1 MPNTNFTSNLLKIKD
16 LIFDNI
22 KSSSTDIH
30 LHFHLQR
37 RNVSCPFCNSVT
49 NKVHDY
55 RHSIIKDAPIQ
66 GKFLFFAK
74 LKMYPFRNLII
85 FLLFYPLMNLKEINI
100 NNAWKLE

>member
-1 MPNTNFTSNLLKIKD
+1 MPNTNFTSNLLEIKD
-16 LIFDNI
+16 LIVDNI
-22 KSSSTDIH
+22 KFSSTDIH

-66 GKFLFFAK
+66 GKFLFLHYK
-74 LKMYPFRNLII
+74 KDVII
-85 FLLFYPLMNLKEINI
+85 VITAVIILMSRFHFYLNI
-100 NNAWKLE
+100 AV

>member
-1 MPNTNFTSNLLKIKD
+1 MPNTNFTSNLLEIKD
-16 LIFDNI
+16 LIVDNI

-37 RNVSCPFCNSVT
+37 RNVSCPFCKSVT

-66 GKFLFFAK
+66 GKFLFLHYKKDA
-74 LKMYPFRNLII
+74 II
-85 FLLFYPLMNLKEINI
+85 VITAVIILMSLFPCYLNI
-100 NNAWKLE
+100 AV

>member
-1 MPNTNFTSNLLKIKD
+1 MPNTNFTSNLLEIKD
-16 LIFDNI
+16 LIVDNI

-66 GKFLFFAK
+66 GKFLFLHYK
-74 LKMYPFRNLII
+74 KNVII
-85 FLLFYPLMNLKEINI
+85 VITAVIILMSRFHFYLNI
-100 NNAWKLE
+100 AV

>member
-1 MPNTNFTSNLLKIKD
+1 MPNTNFTSNLLEIKD
-16 LIFDNI
+16 LIVDNI
-22 KSSSTDIH
+22 KFSSTDIH

-66 GKFLFFAK
+66 GNKVIK
-74 LKMYPFRNLII
+74 RNSYGFRNFENFRNRI
-85 FLLFYPLMNLKEINI
+85 LLSMT
-100 NNAWKLE
+100 